1 MINIV
6 IKELDAF
13 FQSGLTWFFSDL
25 FSHKNIKIDF
35 NYNFTS
41 ESVKVADVIVLA
53 LCPGECFI
61 CCPELQERKKGVV
74 IGFVDNEK
82 RVSALLPCFQDAIF
96 ISRRASVT
104 QLRSALNAAW
114 HKMRQEGYR
123 QSSVSCYDCQQ
134 KTLSPQQVRSMICLY
149 KGMSVMQ
156 IADELMISEK
166 TVFTHKYKIM
176 QRFNLRSDYELMQLL
191 NKMAEKSD
199 WPNVFHKYI
208 KQ

>member
-1 MINIV
+1 
-6 IKELDAF
+6 
-13 FQSGLTWFFSDL
+13 
-25 FSHKNIKIDF
+25 
-35 NYNFTS
+35 
-41 ESVKVADVIVLA
+41 
-53 LCPGECFI
+53 
-61 CCPELQERKKGVV
+61 
-74 IGFVDNEK
+74 
-82 RVSALLPCFQDAIF
+82 
-96 ISRRASVT
+96 
-104 QLRSALNAAW
+104 
-114 HKMRQEGYR
+114 
-123 QSSVSCYDCQQ
+123 
-134 KTLSPQQVRSMICLY
+134 MICLY